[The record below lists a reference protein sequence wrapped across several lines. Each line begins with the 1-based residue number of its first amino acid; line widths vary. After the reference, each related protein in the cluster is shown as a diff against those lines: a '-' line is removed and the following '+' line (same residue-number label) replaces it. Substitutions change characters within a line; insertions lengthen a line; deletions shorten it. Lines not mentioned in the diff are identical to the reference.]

1 MKEYKII
8 PVQLAY
14 QAEANQSKATTISDC
29 LKEFFF
35 PPEALTDSHLITENA
50 EKVMQ
55 KMNSEGWEVASTAA
69 MGAEGLMLLI
79 TFEREL

>member
-14 QAEANQSKATTISDC
+14 QAEANQSKPTTVFDSFV
-29 LKEFFF
+29 EFFF
-35 PPEALTDSHLITENA
+35 PPEELTNSHHATENA

-55 KMNSEGWEVASTAA
+55 KMNCEGWEVASTAV
-69 MGAEGLMLLI
+69 MGENVLLI

>member
-14 QAEANQSKATTISDC
+14 QAEANQSKPTTISNC
-29 LKEFFF
+29 FIEFFF
-35 PPEALTDSHLITENA
+35 PPEELTNSHLATENA

-55 KMNSEGWEVASTAA
+55 KMNCEGWEVASTAV
-69 MGAEGLMLLI
+69 MGENVLLI